1 MKISLMKLWVKSKTH
16 KFLKTKLKSNLVKGS
31 LLLLLASFLIFLT
44 YQECMQDRNNTLI
57 SYTDTSDKIFDYLT
71 INETLE
77 IMKDKTG
84 IIVFVNDK
92 KTTNRFIDLLYNKE
106 LKENIYVCNVKK
118 EEIVLTL
125 NDENEAIIKQKPS
138 QDYNDLLDRLGAYSE
153 TYYLLD
159 DEYNII
165 ETNYKRI
172 ITPMV
177 LFVKNGK
184 ILFSHFIHD
193 EETTDEELLEIYSKG
208 FSLLKD

>member
-57 SYTDTSDKIFDYLT
+57 SYTDTSDKIFDYLA
-71 INETLE
+71 IKETLE

-153 TYYLLD
+153 TYYLFD
-159 DEYNII
+159 DEDNII